1 MGLGGGG
8 GCPLW
13 GFENF
18 DKKKMCTGCGI
29 LADFTS
35 NQTGPVILCL
45 LWEFENFG
53 LQKKCVQVVGYL
65 QTLLQIRLVLWF
77 CGYVLGAQ
85 ISRM

>member
-53 LQKKCVQVVGYL
+53 LQKNVY
-65 QTLLQIRLVLWF
+65 RLWDTCRLYF
-77 CGYVLGAQ
+77 K
-85 ISRM
+85 SD